1 MTVQISEILIY
12 NGEEYQLKS
21 VPLEPYLE
29 KHNIIFGATN
39 SACWRGYIGH
49 WLIEGECLYL
59 TNLSAHLAIDGNS
72 RWAGEEVGMDYL
84 FPGQNKVFAEWFS
97 GELRIP
103 HGRMI
108 PCVHGWKDYYHE
120 KELIIEFVNG
130 KYVSIRE
137 IDKTQFYDEKKELER
152 INVDSL
158 FAYIDEN
165 LHENDV
171 DVWD

>member
-1 MTVQISEILIY
+1 MTVQISEVLIY
-12 NGEEYQLKS
+12 NGEEYLLES
-21 VPLEPYLE
+21 VPLSPYLE
-29 KHNIIFGATN
+29 KHNFIFGATN

-49 WLIEGECLYL
+49 WLIEDGCLYL
-59 TNLSAHLAIDGNS
+59 TNFSAHLAINGNS

-97 GELRIP
+97 GELHIP

-108 PCVHGWKDYYHE
+108 PCAHEWKDYYHE
-120 KELIIEFVNG
+120 NELIIEIVNG
-130 KYVSIRE
+130 KYVSSRE
-137 IDKTQFYDEKKELER
+137 IDITQFYDEKKEVEKT
-152 INVDSL
+152 NVDSL
-158 FAYIDEN
+158 FGYIDEN

>member
-1 MTVQISEILIY
+1 MTVQISEVLIY
-12 NGEEYQLKS
+12 NGEEYLLES
-21 VPLEPYLE
+21 VPLSPYLE
-29 KHNIIFGATN
+29 KHNFIFGATN

-49 WLIEGECLYL
+49 WLIEDGCLYL
-59 TNLSAHLAIDGNS
+59 TNFSAHLAINGNS

-97 GELRIP
+97 GELHIP

-108 PCVHGWKDYYHE
+108 PCAHEWKDYYHE
-120 KELIIEFVNG
+120 NEIIIEIVNG
-130 KYVSIRE
+130 KYVSSRE
-137 IDKTQFYDEKKELER
+137 IDITQFYDEKKEVEKT
-152 INVDSL
+152 NVDSL
-158 FAYIDEN
+158 FAYINEN

>member
-1 MTVQISEILIY
+1 MTVQISEVLIY
-12 NGEEYQLKS
+12 NGEEYLLES
-21 VPLEPYLE
+21 VPLSPYLE

-108 PCVHGWKDYYHE
+108 PCAHEWKDYYHE
-120 KELIIEFVNG
+120 NELIIEIVNG
-130 KYVSIRE
+130 KYVSSRE
-137 IDKTQFYDEKKELER
+137 IDITQFYDEK
-152 INVDSL
+152 NVKGRRNYGYWKKQCQNVCRKTDRCN
-158 FAYIDEN
+158 I
-165 LHENDV
+165 
-171 DVWD
+171 

>member
-1 MTVQISEILIY
+1 MTVQISEVLIY
-12 NGEEYQLKS
+12 NGEEYLLES
-21 VPLEPYLE
+21 VPLSPYLE
-29 KHNIIFGATN
+29 KHNFIFGATN

-49 WLIEGECLYL
+49 WLIEDGCLYL
-59 TNLSAHLAIDGNS
+59 TNFSAHLAINGNS

-97 GELRIP
+97 GELHIP

-108 PCVHGWKDYYHE
+108 PCAHEWKDYYHE
-120 KELIIEFVNG
+120 NELIIEIVNG
-130 KYVSIRE
+130 KYVSSRE
-137 IDKTQFYDEKKELER
+137 IDITQFYDEKKEVEKT
-152 INVDSL
+152 NVDSL
-158 FAYIDEN
+158 FAYINEN

>member
-1 MTVQISEILIY
+1 MTVQISEVLIY

-21 VPLEPYLE
+21 TPLRPYLE

-49 WLIEGECLYL
+49 WLIEGGCLYL
-59 TNLSAHLAIDGNS
+59 TNLSAHIAINGNS

-84 FPGQNKVFAEWFS
+84 FPGQNKVLAEWFS
-97 GELRIP
+97 GELHIP
-103 HGRMI
+103 HGRRI
-108 PCVHGWKDYYHE
+108 PCVQEWREYYHE

-137 IDKTQFYDEKKELER
+137 IDNTQFYDEKKEFER
-152 INVDSL
+152 KNVDSL
-158 FAYIDEN
+158 FGYIDEN

>member
-12 NGEEYQLKS
+12 NGAEYQLES

-49 WLIEGECLYL
+49 WLIEDGCLYL
-59 TNLSAHLAIDGNS
+59 TNLSANLANNNS
-72 RWAGEEVGMDYL
+72 GLEGEKAGMDYL
-84 FPGQNKVFAEWFS
+84 FPGQNKVLAEWFS
-97 GELRIP
+97 GELHIP

-108 PCVHGWKDYYHE
+108 PCVHGWREYYHE

-130 KYVSIRE
+130 KCVSSRD
-137 IDKTQFYDEKKELER
+137 IDNTLFHDEKKEYER
-152 INVDSL
+152 KNVDSL
-158 FAYIDEN
+158 FAYIDE
-165 LHENDV
+165 EEDC
-171 DVWD
+171 DDMW

>member
-1 MTVQISEILIY
+1 MTVQISEVLIY
-12 NGEEYQLKS
+12 NGEEYLLES
-21 VPLEPYLE
+21 VPLSPYLE
-29 KHNIIFGATN
+29 KHNFIFGATN

-49 WLIEGECLYL
+49 WLIEDGCLYL
-59 TNLSAHLAIDGNS
+59 TNFSAHLAINGNS

-97 GELRIP
+97 GELHIP

-108 PCVHGWKDYYHE
+108 PCAHEWKDYYHE
-120 KELIIEFVNG
+120 NELIIEIVNG
-130 KYVSIRE
+130 KYVSSRE
-137 IDKTQFYDEKKELER
+137 IDNTQFYDEKKELER

>member
-1 MTVQISEILIY
+1 MTVQINEVLIY
-12 NGEEYQLKS
+12 NGEEYILESK
-21 VPLEPYLE
+21 PLTPYLE
-29 KHNIIFGATN
+29 KHNFIFGATN

-49 WLIEGECLYL
+49 WLIEDECLYL
-59 TNLSAHLAIDGNS
+59 TNFSAHLAINGNS

-84 FPGQNKVFAEWFS
+84 FPGQNKVLAEWFS
-97 GELRIP
+97 GELHIP
-103 HGRMI
+103 HGRII
-108 PCVHGWKDYYHE
+108 PCVHGQKEYYE

-130 KYVSIRE
+130 KYVSSHE
-137 IDKTQFYDEKKELER
+137 INNTLFYDEKKEVER
-152 INVDSL
+152 TNVDSL

>member
-12 NGEEYQLKS
+12 NGEEYQLES

-29 KHNIIFGATN
+29 KHNIILGATN

-97 GELRIP
+97 GELHIP
-103 HGRMI
+103 HGRII
-108 PCVHGWKDYYHE
+108 PCVHGRKEYYE

-130 KYVSIRE
+130 KYVSSRE
-137 IDKTQFYDEKKELER
+137 INNTLFYDEKKEVER
-152 INVDSL
+152 TNVDSL
-158 FAYIDEN
+158 FGYIDEN